1 MATQPVRP
9 DRVAPSLGARGREV
23 ALLGAAVVVGIAS
36 VKAPI
41 IGLAIGALVV
51 AIGVAA
57 VDSVTFER
65 SLTLLLVG
73 GAMAMGYGWANIGI
87 PGPIPIPLTEIL
99 LLPLV
104 ALALVNPDT
113 RVERRILVPLSLFG
127 LLVAVRLLFDFPV
140 WHIYALRDTTEAVE
154 AFVLVVGYRAVMRD
168 GVQFWIRNMR
178 YLAAVVLAWG
188 TVYPLFPSLTTA
200 VGPTVGLQRPTS
212 ILDPTGVKFSVIA
225 AALYFVVFSKGWVR
239 QIAVLGLVTGLLG
252 VYQARTLFIL
262 LPLSILVLGWAMHR
276 LGRSFAFLMAALL
289 LGIGVILWAQT
300 HAVLGGNHQQT
311 SLQYTTGELGTL
323 AGHQG
328 PHSATIQARQGFL
341 KQDLRFV
348 FHSPFTAMVGVGL
361 GPDLTFGQ
369 YIGNQGQLVR
379 NPHDDYLEQ
388 LTRLGILGFCLWMA
402 VLLNLIVPIAKA
414 ARRGYGDTE
423 KFCAWI
429 FASGLVY
436 LGVAGAQPL
445 LSFPYGSI
453 PLFFLLGMGAAAA
466 KHVVPAQDSSPPR
479 PTGPPR
485 DW

>member
-1 MATQPVRP
+1 MATRPVRME
-9 DRVAPSLGARGREV
+9 RSALAPSENWPALGLFLV
-23 ALLGAAVVVGIAS
+23 AAMVGVAS

-41 IGLAIGALVV
+41 VGLAIGALVV

-57 VDSVTFER
+57 VDSVIFER
-65 SLTLLLVG
+65 SLTMLLVG

-104 ALALVNPDT
+104 ALALLNPDT

-168 GVQFWIRNMR
+168 GVSFWIKNMR
-178 YLAAVVLAWG
+178 YLAGLVLAWG
-188 TVYPLFPSLTTA
+188 TVYPLFPSLTTSA
-200 VGPTVGLQRPTS
+200 GPTVGLQRPTS

-276 LGRSFAFLMAALL
+276 LGRSFAFLMAGLL

-300 HAVLGGNHQQT
+300 HAVQGGNHQQT
-311 SLQYTTGELGTL
+311 SLQYTTDELGTL

-328 PHSATIQARQGFL
+328 PHSATIAARQGFL
-341 KQDLRFV
+341 KEDLRFV
-348 FHSPFTAMVGVGL
+348 FHSPFTAVVGVGL

-388 LTRLGILGFCLWMA
+388 LTRLGILGFSLWIA
-402 VLLNLIVPIAKA
+402 VLLNLLVPIARA
-414 ARRGYGDTE
+414 ARRGFGETE

-429 FASGLVY
+429 LASGLVY

-466 KHVVPAQDSSPPR
+466 TRVALSQGPP
-479 PTGPPR
+479 PKPIGPPR